1 MCMKIKTLFILL
13 FISFSL
19 VGLGQDL
26 KSQLFVNEGIIQMQ
40 TGNLQKADTL
50 FNKALDFYP
59 NVDAYFNKALT
70 RLNMKDECG
79 FCENMYMASF
89 YDDLEADSLYRKY
102 CVSTTKML
110 VSKYDSLVPLIL
122 NKQYEI
128 IEIDKCGQREKIDFY
143 NKSDSLLAS
152 LQIIHGRYYYSKL
165 SYKARYP
172 GGQEMLDK
180 FISNNLVYPEE
191 AIRDSIQG
199 TVYASFVINE
209 NGRVLDAR
217 IVNGV
222 HPLLDAAAL
231 EVIRS
236 IPKFYPATDKGTPQ
250 REIVTLSVNFGL

>member
-1 MCMKIKTLFILL
+1 MKSKILFIAF
-13 FISFSL
+13 FI
-19 VGLGQDL
+19 GLSIITQAQDL

-40 TGNLQKADTL
+40 NGNLHKADSL
-50 FNKALDFYP
+50 FATALDFHP

-70 RLNMKDECG
+70 RLNLQDECG

-89 YDDLEADSLYRKY
+89 YGDLEADSLYRKY

-143 NKSDSLLAS
+143 DKSDSLLAS
-152 LQIIHGRYYYSKL
+152 LQIIKGRYYYSKL

-180 FISNNLVYPEE
+180 FISKNMVYPEQ
-191 AIRDSIQG
+191 ALKDSIQG
-199 TVYASFVINE
+199 RVYASFVINE
-209 NGRVLDAR
+209 EGRVMDAR

-236 IPKFYPATDKGTPQ
+236 IPKFYPATDKGIPK
-250 REIVTLSVNFGL
+250 REIVTLNVNFAY

>member
-1 MCMKIKTLFILL
+1 MKSKILFVAFLICL
-13 FISFSL
+13 SL
-19 VGLGQDL
+19 VNHAQDL

-40 TGNLQKADTL
+40 SGNLHKADTL
-50 FNKALDFYP
+50 FNSALDFYP
-59 NVDAYFNKALT
+59 NVDAYFNKALA

-89 YDDLEADSLYRKY
+89 YGDLEADSLYQKY

-128 IEIDKCGQREKIDFY
+128 IETDKCGQREKIDFY
-143 NKSDSLLAS
+143 NKNDSLLAC
-152 LQIIHGRYYYSKL
+152 LQIIKGRYYYSKL

-191 AIRDSIQG
+191 AFNDSLQG

-209 NGRVLDAR
+209 EGRVLDAR
-217 IVNGV
+217 IVDGV

-236 IPKFYPATDKGTPQ
+236 IPKFYPATDKGKPK
-250 REIVTLSVNFGL
+250 REIVTLNVSFAF